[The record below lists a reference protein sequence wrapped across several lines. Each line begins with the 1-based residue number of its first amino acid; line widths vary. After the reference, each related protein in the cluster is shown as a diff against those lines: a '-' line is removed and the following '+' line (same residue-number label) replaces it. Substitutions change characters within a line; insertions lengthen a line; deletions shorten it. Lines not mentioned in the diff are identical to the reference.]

1 VAGATV
7 VRGTLRSGSGGFQVG
22 VGIAPD
28 SGIQSIRIDSQ
39 QAVSVDQL
47 KGKEP
52 TLVRTCGCK
61 VR

>member
-1 VAGATV
+1 M
-7 VRGTLRSGSGGFQVG
+7 LRSGRGGSQIG

-28 SGIQSIRIDSQ
+28 SGVQWIRLDSQ
-39 QAVSVDQL
+39 QSVSVDQL